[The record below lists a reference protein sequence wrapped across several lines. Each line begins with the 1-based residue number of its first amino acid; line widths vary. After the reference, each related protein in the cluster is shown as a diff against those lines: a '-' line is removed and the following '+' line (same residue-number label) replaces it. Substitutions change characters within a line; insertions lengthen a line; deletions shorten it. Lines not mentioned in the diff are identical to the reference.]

1 MVLSVLLCFSLVVS
15 VDAASM
21 WSQTYGGADD
31 DVAYSLV
38 ATSDGG
44 YAMAGFTCSFDGEG
58 FEFLLVKTDSDG
70 VMEWNKTYGNPGAG
84 WESNH
89 AYSLVATSD
98 GGYALAGET
107 WSFGAGMADYW
118 LVKTDSSGNV
128 QWNRTYGGDN
138 VDKAESVVATSDGGF
153 VIAGIQWSFEPYG
166 VWLVKTD
173 ASGNMQWNKT
183 YEGTEDEGDDI
194 PRSVIATP
202 DGGYALTGGPWF
214 IKTDALGNVQWNITY
229 GGKEIT
235 VNGTYSF
242 ESYATYALVAAS
254 DGGYALAGSA
264 VNYIGEPPEIIP
276 LGITEWSAYTKGR
289 RTDGES
295 SVGSLVEASDEGYTT
310 ANEESYLLQ
319 GLWLV
324 KTDAL
329 GNMQWNRTYN
339 GTGDAWACSLVATSD
354 GGYAL
359 SGWTGLVKTDA
370 SGVMEWNR
378 TYSEQYW
385 DFVYSLVEA
394 SDGGFALAGEKRL
407 HPPFGVSQADLWL
420 VKTDE
425 FGIVPEYSSL
435 LVPALVLTAT
445 AFIIIKKKRLL
456 RTCS

>member
-1 MVLSVLLCFSLVVS
+1 MLLRRKLLFPIMVLFILLCSSLVIS
-15 VDAASM
+15 VYAASM
-21 WSQTYGGADD
+21 WSQTYGGTDD
-31 DVAYSLV
+31 DVAYSLI

-44 YAMAGFTCSFDGEG
+44 YAMAGSTSSFDGEG
-58 FEFLLVKTDSDG
+58 IEFWLVKTDSDG

-107 WSFGAGMADYW
+107 WSFGAGMSDYW
-118 LVKTDSSGNV
+118 LVKTDASGNM

-138 VDKAESVVATSDGGF
+138 VDKAESLVATSDGGYAL
-153 VIAGIQWSFEPYG
+153 AGHASSFGTGG

-183 YEGTEDEGDDI
+183 YEGTVGDDR

-214 IKTDALGNVQWNITY
+214 IKTDAFGNMQWNRTY
-229 GGKEIT
+229 SWGEETT

-242 ESYATYALVAAS
+242 ESYGTYGLVATP
-254 DGGYALAGSA
+254 DGGYALAGFA
-264 VNYIGEPPEIIP
+264 VNYTGEPPVEIP
-276 LGITEWSAYTKGR
+276 LDSTERGAHR
-289 RTDGES
+289 
-295 SVGSLVEASDEGYTT
+295 SLVKAADKGYTM

-319 GLWLV
+319 GMWLV

-329 GNMQWNRTYN
+329 GNMLWNKTYN
-339 GTGDAWACSLVATSD
+339 GTGDSWACSLVATSD

-370 SGVMEWNR
+370 NGVMEWNR

-385 DFVYSLVEA
+385 TFGYSLVEA

-407 HPPFGVSQADLWL
+407 YPPFSVSQADFWL
-420 VKTDE
+420 IKTDE
-425 FGIVPEYSSL
+425 LGVVPEYSSL
-435 LVPALVLTAT
+435 FVPALVLTAT
-445 AFIIIKKKRLL
+445 AVLIIGGERKRRRAL
-456 RTCS
+456 T